1 MPINDFALSKGGAKA
16 IDIMTDPIYFGVFK
30 HSMDKNKL
38 KKIIIIYKIF
48 CQFLLKEELVAITN
62 QTDFWKEMCSYVMN
76 SGYSK
81 LNEFIK
87 NEVELFDFDI
97 KNLIKIRKLVGNDPS
112 IIIPTNYSKICPTT
126 GLLSFAIK
134 DAFEYCGLIQC
145 NKTHPGLII
154 KNLEHQKELIEKVSE
169 YQVKLQVISLKK

>member
-1 MPINDFALSKGGAKA
+1 
-16 IDIMTDPIYFGVFK
+16 
-30 HSMDKNKL
+30 MDKNKL

-48 CQFLLKEELVAITN
+48 CQFLLKEDLVAIGY

-97 KNLIKIRKLVGNDPS
+97 KNIIKIRRLVGNDPS
-112 IIIPTNYSKICPTT
+112 IIIPTNFSKICPTT

-134 DAFEYCGLIQC
+134 DAFEYCGLIHS
-145 NKTHPGLII
+145 NKTHPGLVIRS
-154 KNLEHQKELIEKVSE
+154 LEYQKELIDKVTK
-169 YQVKLQVISLKK
+169 YQGRLQDMSLKK